1 MAAAGSEPA
10 LATSNA
16 HGFLGQGYLLYWM
29 RLAVALPVVLF
40 VWFCTMIPAVSG
52 GEILVWETEWL
63 PQQGIDLDFVVDG
76 LSLLFALLIT
86 GIGALIFLFA
96 GEYMKGYRQR
106 GRFTLFLVSFMLAML
121 GLVLAD
127 NLVAL
132 FVFWEL
138 TTITSFLLIGYSH
151 ENATARRAALQG
163 LLVTGAGALAM
174 LAGFVVLGQAVGTFS
189 LREMLAAPEVFA
201 DHPHYTAVVVL
212 VLLGAFTKSA
222 QFPFHFWLPNAMAAP
237 TPVSAY
243 LHSATMV
250 KAGVFLLARLT
261 PLLGGTALWMETLT
275 AVGAVTAVYSA
286 FVSLGKTDL
295 KQILAYTTVMALGTC
310 VLFLGSSPL
319 SGPGEPSRGVLAAL
333 AFLVAHALYKAA
345 LFLVAGTIEKATGT
359 RDLARL
365 GGLWRAMPVTFAA
378 AVAAAVS
385 MAGVPYSIGFLGK
398 ELLYTVGFAADTAAY
413 LPWATFLAAAPIAT
427 IAMVLAIKPFF
438 GPRPDYGKQAREGH
452 WALWCGPVVLGAVGI
467 YWGLAPEFPFLR
479 LLVPA
484 ETAVIGQ
491 ALDSGHAPWHSTGE
505 ALMLTLAT
513 LAVAVLGFWT
523 RGPIAAA
530 LGGLRRWIPL
540 SGDRAYDAAM
550 NGIAAVAAW
559 QTRRLQSGVQRHYL
573 LIVFATFGL
582 ALAATLWIKGVVPGP
597 VRFGDAALL
606 EWSLAALAAAAS
618 IVIIRSRSRLLGI
631 CALGVVGISTA
642 LIFLLFGAPD
652 VAMTQLTV
660 ETLVTVIVAIVL
672 LKLPSFRNEAWPSG
686 PARLRNGIVAV
697 TVGIGVTLLML
708 AVTASPPPPD
718 LQEYFERTAVPGGQ
732 GRNIVNVIL
741 VDFRALDTMGEI
753 TVLAI
758 AGAAVFALLLPGARR
773 REDAPLPGP
782 EGTAARAQVSDGN
795 IVNTMILRETTR
807 RLVPL
812 ILIFSVFLLLRGH
825 EHPGG
830 GFVGGLV
837 ASIALSLYAFVFGP
851 QAARG
856 ILRVDPRAVGAFG
869 LAVAIASG
877 FVGSIRDAAP
887 FLTSQWGT
895 LAGLKIGTPVIF
907 DVGVYLVVI
916 GVVLSFVIGIKEQ

>member
-1 MAAAGSEPA
+1 M
-10 LATSNA
+10 
-16 HGFLGQGYLLYWM
+16 
-29 RLAVALPVVLF
+29 V
-40 VWFCTMIPAVSG
+40 PAVSG
-52 GEILVWETEWL
+52 GEVLVWEMAWL

-86 GIGALIFLFA
+86 GIGAFIFLFA
-96 GEYMKGYRQR
+96 GEYMRGYPQR

-151 ENATARRAALQG
+151 ESAAARRSALQG

-189 LREMLAAPEVFA
+189 LREMLADGNTFA
-201 DHPHYTAVVVL
+201 DHPRYTAVVVL

-261 PLLGGTALWMETLT
+261 PLLGGTQLWMETLT
-275 AVGAVTAVYSA
+275 VVGAVTAVYAA
-286 FVSLGKTDL
+286 FVSLGKSDL
-295 KQILAYTTVMALGTC
+295 KQVLAYTTVMALGTC
-310 VLFLGSSPL
+310 VLFLGSSPAAGQGGL
-319 SGPGEPSRGVLAAL
+319 SRGVLAAL

-359 RDLARL
+359 RDLTQL
-365 GGLWRAMPVTFAA
+365 GGLRKAMPVTFAA
-378 AVAAAVS
+378 AVAASVS
-385 MAGVPYSIGFLGK
+385 MAGVPLSVGFIGK
-398 ELLYTVGFAADTAAY
+398 ELLYTVGFAADTSAW

-427 IAMVLAIKPFF
+427 IAMVLAVEPFF
-438 GPRPDYGKQAREGH
+438 GPRPDYRKPAREGH
-452 WALWCGPVVLGAVGI
+452 WALWCGPVALGAVGL
-467 YWGLAPEFPFLR
+467 YWGLAPEFPFTH

-484 ETAVIGQ
+484 ETAVAGL
-491 ALDSGHAPWHSTGE
+491 ALDTGHAPWHSTGD
-505 ALMLTLAT
+505 ALALTLVT
-513 LAVAVLGFWT
+513 LAAAVLGFWKRKT
-523 RGPIAAA
+523 VAAA
-530 LGGLRRWIPL
+530 LAGLKRWVPL

-550 NGIAAVAAW
+550 DGIAALAVW

-573 LIVFATFGL
+573 LIVFATLGL
-582 ALAATLWIKGVVPGP
+582 SLAATLWLKDVVPGP
-597 VRFGDAALL
+597 VRLADATFLD
-606 EWSLAALAAAAS
+606 WSLAGLVAAAAV
-618 IVIIRSRSRLLGI
+618 VIIVSRYRLVGI
-631 CALGVVGISTA
+631 LALGVVGITTA
-642 LIFLLFGAPD
+642 LIFLIFGAED
-652 VAMTQLTV
+652 VAMTQFVV

-672 LKLPSFRNEAWPSG
+672 LKLPDFRNEVLPTG
-686 PARLRNGIVAV
+686 PRRLRNAVVAV
-697 TVGIGVTLLML
+697 TVGVSVTLVLL
-708 AVTASPPPPD
+708 AVTASPPQTE
-718 LQEYFERTAVPGGQ
+718 LREYFERNAVPGGH

-741 VDFRALDTMGEI
+741 VDFRALDTLGEI

-758 AGAAVFALLLPGARR
+758 AGAAVFALLLPGARQ
-773 REDAPLPGP
+773 REGVPPPDTGAG
-782 EGTAARAQVSDGN
+782 AARAETWHGGVM
-795 IVNTMILRETTR
+795 NTMILRETTR

-812 ILIFSVFLLLRGH
+812 ILVFSVFLLLRGH
-825 EHPGG
+825 DQPGG

-837 ASIALSLYAFVFGP
+837 ASIAFSLYAFVRGP

-856 ILRVDPRAVGAFG
+856 ILRADPRVVGAVG

-877 FVGSIRDAAP
+877 FVGSIREGVP
-887 FLTSQWGT
+887 FLTGQWGT
-895 LAGLKIGTPVIF
+895 LAGLSIGTPVIF

-916 GVVLSFVIGIKEQ
+916 GVVLTFVLGIKER

>member
-1 MAAAGSEPA
+1 MTTPP
-10 LATSNA
+10 
-16 HGFLGQGYLLYWM
+16 YV

-40 VWFCTMIPAVSG
+40 VWFCTMIPAVSS
-52 GEILVWETEWL
+52 GEILVWETAWL
-63 PQQGIDLDFVVDG
+63 PERGIHLGFMVDG

-86 GIGALIFLFA
+86 GIGAFIFLFA
-96 GEYMKGYRQR
+96 GEYMEGYPQR

-121 GLVLAD
+121 GLVLSD

-189 LREMLAAPEVFA
+189 LREMLAGQEGFA

-212 VLLGAFTKSA
+212 VMLGAFTKSA

-250 KAGVFLLARLT
+250 KAGVFLLARFT
-261 PLLGGTALWMETLT
+261 PLLGGTELWMQTLT

-286 FVSLGKTDL
+286 FVSLGKSDL
-295 KQILAYTTVMALGTC
+295 KQVLAYTTVMALGVC
-310 VLFLGSSPL
+310 VMFLGSPV
-319 SGPGEPSRGVLAAL
+319 SGQGEPSRAFLAAL

-345 LFLVAGTIEKATGT
+345 LFMVAGTIEKATGT
-359 RDLARL
+359 RDLTQL
-365 GGLWRAMPVTFAA
+365 GGLRKAMPVTFAA
-378 AVAAAVS
+378 AVAASVS
-385 MAGVPYSIGFLGK
+385 MAGVPPSVGFIGK
-398 ELLYTVGFAADTAAY
+398 ELLYTAGFSPDTAAW
-413 LPWATFLAAAPIAT
+413 LPGAVFFAAAPIAT
-427 IAMVLAIKPFF
+427 IAMVLAIRPFF
-438 GPRPDYGKQAREGH
+438 GPRPDYRKPGQEGH
-452 WALWCGPVVLGAVGI
+452 WALWCGPVVLAAVGI
-467 YWGLAPEFPFLR
+467 YWGLSPEFPFMR

-484 ETAVIGQ
+484 ETAVAGY
-491 ALDSGHAPWHSTGE
+491 ALDTGHAPWHSTG
-505 ALMLTLAT
+505 AAFALTLVT
-513 LAVAVLGFWT
+513 LAAAVLGFWQ
-523 RGPIAAA
+523 RAAVAEALARLKRLVPI
-530 LGGLRRWIPL
+530 
-540 SGDRAYDAAM
+540 SGDRAYDAIM

-573 LIVFATFGL
+573 LIVFATLGL
-582 ALAATLWIKGVVPGP
+582 SLAVTLWIKDVVPGP
-597 VRFGDAALL
+597 VRLAEATFLD
-606 EWSLAALAAAAS
+606 WSLAALVAAAS

-631 CALGVVGISTA
+631 CALGVVGMSTA
-642 LIFLLFGAPD
+642 LIFLTFGAPD
-652 VAMTQLTV
+652 VAMTQLIV

-672 LKLPSFRNEAWPSG
+672 LKLPDFSNEVWPSG
-686 PARLRNGIVAV
+686 PGRLRNGIVAV

-708 AVTASPPPPD
+708 AVTASPPQPD
-718 LQEYFERTAVPGGQ
+718 LKEYFERTAVPGGQ

-758 AGAAVFALLLPGARR
+758 AGAAVFALLLPGPGR
-773 REDAPLPGP
+773 REGARLPGT
-782 EGTAARAQVSDGN
+782 GAAAARAQVWRGS
-795 IVNTMILRETTR
+795 IMNTMILRETTR

-812 ILIFSVFLLLRGH
+812 ILVFSVFLLLRGH

-837 ASIALSLYAFVFGP
+837 AAIAFSLYAFVFGP
-851 QAARG
+851 HAARG
-856 ILRVDPRAVGAFG
+856 ILRVDPRAVGAVG

-877 FVGSIRDAAP
+877 FVGSIWDAAP
-887 FLTSQWGT
+887 FLTGQWGT
-895 LAGLKIGTPVIF
+895 LAGLKIGTPVMF

-916 GVVLSFVIGIKEQ
+916 GVVLTFVLGIKEQ

>member
-1 MAAAGSEPA
+1 MTDPP
-10 LATSNA
+10 
-16 HGFLGQGYLLYWM
+16 YV
-29 RLAVALPVVLF
+29 RLAVALPVALF

-52 GEILVWETEWL
+52 GEVLVREMAWL
-63 PQQGIDLDFVVDG
+63 PQLGIDLDFVVDG

-86 GIGALIFLFA
+86 GIGAFIFLFA
-96 GEYMKGYRQR
+96 AVYMRGYPQR

-174 LAGFVVLGQAVGTFS
+174 LAGFVVLGQAAGTFS
-189 LREMLAAPEVFA
+189 LREMLAGEGTFA
-201 DHPHYTAVVVL
+201 DHPHYTAIVVL

-250 KAGVFLLARLT
+250 KAGVFLLARFT
-261 PLLGGTALWMETLT
+261 PLLGGTPLWMETLT
-275 AVGAVTAVYSA
+275 AVGAVTAVYAA
-286 FVSLGKTDL
+286 FVSLGRSDL
-295 KQILAYTTVMALGTC
+295 KQVLAYTTVMALGTC
-310 VLFLGSSPL
+310 VLFLGASPAA
-319 SGPGEPSRGVLAAL
+319 GPGEVSRGVLAAL

-385 MAGVPYSIGFLGK
+385 MAGVPLSIGFLGK
-398 ELLYTVGFAADTAAY
+398 ELLYTVGFAPDTSAW
-413 LPWATFLAAAPIAT
+413 LPWAAFLAAAPVAT
-427 IAMVLAIKPFF
+427 IAIVLAWRPFL
-438 GPRPDYGKQAREGH
+438 GPRPAYGKPAREGH
-452 WALWCGPVVLGAVGI
+452 WALWCGPVVLGAVGL

-484 ETAVIGQ
+484 ETAVLGQ
-491 ALDSGHAPWHSTGE
+491 PLDTAPGHAPWHSTGE
-505 ALMLTLAT
+505 ALALTLAT
-513 LAVAVLGFWT
+513 LAVAGLGF
-523 RGPIAAA
+523 RMRAAVADA
-530 LGGLRRWIPL
+530 LAGLGRWIPV

-550 NGIAAVAAW
+550 DGVAAVADW

-573 LIVFATFGL
+573 LIVFAALGL
-582 ALAATLWIKGVVPGP
+582 SLAVTLWIKDVVPGP
-597 VRFGDAALL
+597 VRWTEAALL
-606 EWSLAALAAAAS
+606 EWSLAALVAAAS
-618 IVIIRSRSRLLGI
+618 IVIIRSRSRLLCI
-631 CALGVVGISTA
+631 CALGVVGVSTA

-672 LKLPSFRNEAWPSG
+672 LKLPNFSNEVWPSV
-686 PARLRNGIVAV
+686 PARVGNAVVAV
-697 TVGIGVTLLML
+697 TVGIGVTLLLL
-708 AVTASPPPPD
+708 AVTASPPQPD

-758 AGAAVFALLLPGARR
+758 AGAAVFAMLLPGARPR
-773 REDAPLPGP
+773 KGAPRPGTGGAAALAP
-782 EGTAARAQVSDGN
+782 ASPGTLM
-795 IVNTMILRETTR
+795 NTVILRETTR

-812 ILIFSVFLLLRGH
+812 ILVFSVFLLLRGH
-825 EHPGG
+825 EQPGG

-851 QAARG
+851 RAARG
-856 ILRVDPRAVGAFG
+856 ILRVDPRAVGAVG

-877 FVGSIRDAAP
+877 FVGSIRGAAP
-887 FLTSQWGT
+887 FLTGQWGT
-895 LAGLKIGTPVIF
+895 LAGLKIGTPVLF

-916 GVVLSFVIGIKEQ
+916 GVVMTFVIGIKEQ

>member
-1 MAAAGSEPA
+1 MTNPPYA
-10 LATSNA
+10 
-16 HGFLGQGYLLYWM
+16 
-29 RLAVALPVVLF
+29 RLAPALPVGLF
-40 VWFCTMIPAVSG
+40 VWFCTMIPAVAG
-52 GEILVWETEWL
+52 GEVLVWELAWL
-63 PQQGIDLDFVVDG
+63 PQLGIDLDLVVDG

-86 GIGALIFLFA
+86 GIGAFIFLFA
-96 GEYMKGYRQR
+96 GEYMKGYPQR
-106 GRFTLFLVSFMLAML
+106 GRFTLFLVGFMLAML

-151 ENATARRAALQG
+151 EDATARRSALQG

-174 LAGFVVLGQAVGTFS
+174 LAGFVVLGQAAGTFS
-189 LREMLAAPEVFA
+189 LREMLADPESFA
-201 DHPHYTAVVVL
+201 AHPHYTAVVVL

-261 PLLGGTALWMETLT
+261 PILGGTGLWMETLT

-286 FVSLGKTDL
+286 FVALGKSDL
-295 KQILAYTTVMALGTC
+295 KQVLAYTTVMALGVC
-310 VLFLGSSPL
+310 VMFLGLPPVAGQGGL
-319 SGPGEPSRGVLAAL
+319 SRGVLAAL

-345 LFLVAGTIEKATGT
+345 LFMVAGTIEKATGT
-359 RDLARL
+359 RDLTQL
-365 GGLWRAMPVTFAA
+365 GGLRKAMPVTFAA
-378 AVAAAVS
+378 AVAASVS
-385 MAGVPYSIGFLGK
+385 MAGVPPSVGFIGK
-398 ELLYTVGFAADTAAY
+398 ELLYTVGFAPDTSAW
-413 LPWATFLAAAPIAT
+413 LPWATFFAAAPIAT
-427 IAMVLAIKPFF
+427 IAMVLAIRPFF
-438 GPRPDYGKQAREGH
+438 GPRPDYRKPGREGH

-467 YWGLAPEFPFLR
+467 WWGLAPEFPFMR

-484 ETAVIGQ
+484 ETAVTGPFP
-491 ALDSGHAPWHSTGE
+491 DTEHAPWHSTSE
-505 ALMLTLAT
+505 ALVLTLAT
-513 LAVAVLGFWT
+513 LAAAVLGFWK
-523 RGPIAAA
+523 RAAVAEA
-530 LGGLRRWIPL
+530 LAGLKRRVPL

-573 LIVFATFGL
+573 LIVFATLGL
-582 ALAATLWIKGVVPGP
+582 SLAVTLWVKDVVPGP
-597 VRFGDAALL
+597 VRLAEATFLD
-606 EWSLAALAAAAS
+606 WSLAALVAAAS
-618 IVIIRSRSRLLGI
+618 VVIIRSRSRLLGI
-631 CALGVVGISTA
+631 TALGVVGVATA
-642 LIFLLFGAPD
+642 LIFLSFGAPD
-652 VAMTQLTV
+652 VAMTQLIV

-672 LKLPSFRNEAWPSG
+672 LKLPDFRNEISPSR
-686 PARLRNGIVAV
+686 PARLRNAIVAV
-697 TVGIGVTLLML
+697 TVGVGVTVVLL
-708 AVTASPPPPD
+708 AVTESPPQPD
-718 LQEYFERTAVPGGQ
+718 LREYFERTAVPGGQ

-758 AGAAVFALLLPGARR
+758 AGAAVFALLMPGPRR
-773 REDAPLPGP
+773 REGAPPPGAG
-782 EGTAARAQVSDGN
+782 EAAALVGAWHGG
-795 IVNTMILRETTR
+795 IMNTVILRETTL

-812 ILIFSVFLLLRGH
+812 ILVVSLFLLLRGH

-837 ASIALSLYAFVFGP
+837 ASIAFSLYAFVFGP
-851 QAARG
+851 RAARG
-856 ILRVDPRAVGAFG
+856 ILRADPRVVGAAG

-877 FVGSIRDAAP
+877 FVGSLRDGAP
-887 FLTSQWGT
+887 FLTGQWGT
-895 LAGLKIGTPVIF
+895 LAGLKIGTPVMF

-916 GVVLSFVIGIKEQ
+916 GVVLTFVLGIKDR

>member
-1 MAAAGSEPA
+1 M
-10 LATSNA
+10 TSP
-16 HGFLGQGYLLYWM
+16 LYV
-29 RLAVALPVVLF
+29 RLAVALPAALF

-52 GEILVWETEWL
+52 GEVLVWEMAWL

-96 GEYMKGYRQR
+96 GEYMQGYRQR

-151 ENATARRAALQG
+151 ESAAARRSALQG

-174 LAGFVVLGQAVGTFS
+174 LAGFVVLGQAAGTFS
-189 LREMLAAPEVFA
+189 LREMPAGGLA
-201 DHPHYTAVVVL
+201 DHPHYTAIVVL

-286 FVSLGKTDL
+286 FVSLGRSDL
-295 KQILAYTTVMALGTC
+295 KQVLAYTTVMALGVC
-310 VLFLGSSPL
+310 VMFLGLPVAAQ
-319 SGPGEPSRGVLAAL
+319 GEPSRGVLAAL

-345 LFLVAGTIEKATGT
+345 LFMVAGTIEKSTGT
-359 RDLARL
+359 RDLTEL
-365 GGLWRAMPVTFAA
+365 GGLRTAMPVTFAA
-378 AVAAAVS
+378 AVAASVS
-385 MAGVPYSIGFLGK
+385 MAGVPPSVGFIGK
-398 ELLYTVGFAADTAAY
+398 ELLYTVGLAPGASAW
-413 LPWATFLAAAPIAT
+413 LPWATFFAAAPVAT
-427 IAMVLAIKPFF
+427 VAMVLAIRPFL
-438 GPRPDYGKQAREGH
+438 GPRPDYRKPGREGH
-452 WALWCGPVVLGAVGI
+452 WALWCGPVVLGAVGL
-467 YWGLAPEFPFLR
+467 YWGLSPGLPFTG

-484 ETAVIGQ
+484 ATAVTGQ
-491 ALDSGHAPWHSTGE
+491 PLPVDPAPWHSTGE
-505 ALMLTLAT
+505 ALALTVVTLA
-513 LAVAVLGFWT
+513 
-523 RGPIAAA
+523 AAA
-530 LGGLRRWIPL
+530 LAFWKRAAVARAVAGCGRLVPL

-550 NGIAAVAAW
+550 DGIAAVAAW

-573 LIVFATFGL
+573 LTVFATLGL
-582 ALAATLWIKGVVPGP
+582 GLAATLWIKNVVPRP
-597 VRFGDAALL
+597 PLPEATFLD
-606 EWSLAALAAAAS
+606 WSLAALVAAATV
-618 IVIIRSRSRLLGI
+618 VIIRSRSRLLAI
-631 CALGVVGISTA
+631 TALGVVGVATA
-642 LIFLLFGAPD
+642 LIFLSFGAPD
-652 VAMTQLTV
+652 VAMTQFVV

-672 LKLPSFRNEAWPSG
+672 LKLPDFRNEIWPSR

-697 TVGIGVTLLML
+697 TVGVGVTLALL
-708 AVTASPPPPD
+708 AVTGSPPQPE
-718 LQEYFERTAVPGGQ
+718 LREYFERTAVPGGH

-741 VDFRALDTMGEI
+741 VDFRALDTLGEI

-758 AGAAVFALLLPGARR
+758 AGAAVFALLLPGSRR
-773 REDAPLPGP
+773 REGVPPPGA
-782 EGTAARAQVSDGN
+782 GGAAARAPAWHDN
-795 IVNTMILRETTR
+795 IMNTMILRETTR
-807 RLVPL
+807 GLVPL
-812 ILIFSVFLLLRGH
+812 ILVFSVFLLLRGH
-825 EHPGG
+825 DQPGG

-837 ASIALSLYAFVFGP
+837 ASIAFSLYAFVCGP

-856 ILRVDPRAVGAFG
+856 LLRADPRAVGAVG
-869 LAVAIASG
+869 LAAAIASG
-877 FVGSIRDAAP
+877 FVGSIREDAP
-887 FLTSQWGT
+887 FLTGQWG
-895 LAGLKIGTPVIF
+895 AVGGLSIGTPVIF

-916 GVVLSFVIGIKEQ
+916 GVVLTFVLGIKER

>member
-1 MAAAGSEPA
+1 MTTP
-10 LATSNA
+10 
-16 HGFLGQGYLLYWM
+16 LYV

-40 VWFCTMIPAVSG
+40 VWFCTLIPAVSS
-52 GEILVWETEWL
+52 GEVLVWEMAWL
-63 PQQGIDLDFVVDG
+63 PQLGIDLDLVVDG

-86 GIGALIFLFA
+86 GIGAFIFLFA
-96 GEYMKGYRQR
+96 GAYMKGYAQR

-151 ENATARRAALQG
+151 ENATARRSALQG

-189 LREMLAAPEVFA
+189 LREMLAGQQHFA
-201 DHPHYTAVVVL
+201 DHPRYTAVVVL
-212 VLLGAFTKSA
+212 VMLGAFTKSA

-261 PLLGGTALWMETLT
+261 PVLGGTALWDGD
-275 AVGAVTAVYSA
+275 A
-286 FVSLGKTDL
+286 DRR
-295 KQILAYTTVMALGTC
+295 
-310 VLFLGSSPL
+310 GS
-319 SGPGEPSRGVLAAL
+319 GHGGVLGVR
-333 AFLVAHALYKAA
+333 VAGPIRPETGTGLHHDHGARRVCHVPRSPPRRGAGRAVARGSGGACVPGRACLYKAA

-359 RDLARL
+359 RDLTRL
-365 GGLWRAMPVTFAA
+365 GGLAKAMPVTFAA
-378 AVAAAVS
+378 AVAACVS
-385 MAGVPYSIGFLGK
+385 MAGVPPSIGFIGK
-398 ELLYTVGFAADTAAY
+398 ELLYTAGFAPDSAAY
-413 LPWATFLAAAPIAT
+413 LPWAVLFAAAPIA
-427 IAMVLAIKPFF
+427 IMAIVLAIKPFL
-438 GPRPDYGKQAREGH
+438 GPRPEFRTPAQEGV
-452 WALWCGPVVLGAVGI
+452 WQLWCGPVVLAAVGL
-467 YWGLAPEFPFLR
+467 YWGLAPQFPFLQ

-484 ETAVIGQ
+484 EAVVTGRPV
-491 ALDSGHAPWHSTGE
+491 HAGDVPWHSTSE
-505 ALMLTLAT
+505 ALAMTLVTLA
-513 LAVAVLGFWT
+513 AAGLGFWK
-523 RGPIAAA
+523 RAAVA
-530 LGGLRRWIPL
+530 DGLARLGKFVPF
-540 SGDRAYDAAM
+540 SGDRAYDATM
-550 NGIAAVAAW
+550 NGLAAVAAW

-573 LIVFATFGL
+573 LIVFATLGL
-582 ALAATLWIKGVVPGP
+582 SLAVTYWIKNVSFWP
-597 VRFGDAALL
+597 VRLGEATFLD
-606 EWSLAALAAAAS
+606 WSLAALVAAAS
-618 IVIIRSRSRLLGI
+618 VVIIRSRSRLLGI
-631 CALGVVGISTA
+631 CALGVVGMSTA
-642 LIFLLFGAPD
+642 LIFLTFGAPD
-652 VAMTQLTV
+652 VAMTQLIV

-672 LKLPSFRNEAWPSG
+672 LKLPDFRNEIWPSR

-697 TVGIGVTLLML
+697 TVGISVTLVLL
-708 AVTASPPPPD
+708 AVTGSPPQPD

-758 AGAAVFALLLPGARR
+758 AGAAVFALLLPGSRQR
-773 REDAPLPGP
+773 KGVPPPGT
-782 EGTAARAQVSDGN
+782 EAAAARAQAAQAWHGSTM
-795 IVNTMILRETTR
+795 NTMILRETTR

-812 ILIFSVFLLLRGH
+812 ILVFSLFLLLRGH

-837 ASIALSLYAFVFGP
+837 ASIAFSLYAFVFGP

-856 ILRVDPRAVGAFG
+856 ILRVDPRAVGAAG
-869 LAVAIASG
+869 LAAAIASG
-877 FVGSIRDAAP
+877 FVGSIRDTAP
-887 FLTSQWGT
+887 FLTGQWAT
-895 LAGLKIGTPVIF
+895 LAGLKIGTPLVF

-916 GVVLSFVIGIKEQ
+916 GVVLTFVLGIKEQ

>member
-1 MAAAGSEPA
+1 MTNP
-10 LATSNA
+10 
-16 HGFLGQGYLLYWM
+16 LYV
-29 RLAVALPVVLF
+29 RLAVVLPVVLF

-52 GEILVWETEWL
+52 GAVLVWEMAWL
-63 PQQGIDLDFVVDG
+63 PQQGIDLDLVVDG

-86 GIGALIFLFA
+86 GIGAFIFLFA

-151 ENATARRAALQG
+151 EDPTARRSALQG

-174 LAGFVVLGQAVGTFS
+174 LAGFVILGQAVGTFS
-189 LREMLAAPEVFA
+189 LREMLADPGTFA
-201 DHPHYTAVVVL
+201 DHPRYATVVVL

-261 PLLGGTALWMETLT
+261 PVLGGTELWMETLT

-286 FVSLGKTDL
+286 VVALGRSDL
-295 KQILAYTTVMALGTC
+295 KQVLAYTTVMALGVC
-310 VLFLGSSPL
+310 VMFLGSPPAA
-319 SGPGEPSRGVLAAL
+319 GQGEPSRGVLAAL

-345 LFLVAGTIEKATGT
+345 LFMVAGTIEKATGT
-359 RDLARL
+359 RDLTRL
-365 GGLWRAMPVTFAA
+365 GGLRKAMPVTFAA
-378 AVAAAVS
+378 AVAASVS
-385 MAGVPYSIGFLGK
+385 MAGVPPSVGFIGK
-398 ELLYTVGFAADTAAY
+398 ELLYTVGLAPGAAAW
-413 LPWATFLAAAPIAT
+413 LPWAVFLAAAPVAT
-427 IAMVLAIKPFF
+427 VAMVLAVGPFF
-438 GPRPDYGKQAREGH
+438 GPRPDYPKPGREGH
-452 WALWCGPVVLGAVGI
+452 WALWCGPVVLGAAGLW
-467 YWGLAPEFPFLR
+467 WGLSPGFPFTS

-484 ETAVIGQ
+484 DTMVTGRP
-491 ALDSGHAPWHSTGE
+491 LPVDPAPWHSTGG
-505 ALMLTLAT
+505 ALALTLAT
-513 LAVAVLGFWT
+513 LA
-523 RGPIAAA
+523 AAA
-530 LGGLRRWIPL
+530 LAFWKRAAVARALAGGGRLVPF

-559 QTRRLQSGVQRHYL
+559 QTRRLQCGVQRHYL
-573 LIVFATFGL
+573 LIVFATLGL
-582 ALAATLWIKGVVPGP
+582 GLAATLWIKDVVPGP
-597 VRFGDAALL
+597 VRLADATFLD
-606 EWSLAALAAAAS
+606 WSLAALVAAAS
-618 IVIIRSRSRLLGI
+618 LVIIRSRSRLLGI
-631 CALGVVGISTA
+631 CALGVVGVATA
-642 LIFLLFGAPD
+642 LIFLTFGAPD
-652 VAMTQLTV
+652 VAMTQMVV

-672 LKLPSFRNEAWPSG
+672 LKLPDFRNEIWPSR
-686 PARLRNGIVAV
+686 PARLSNAVVAV
-697 TVGIGVTLLML
+697 TVGVCVTLVLL
-708 AVTASPPPPD
+708 AVTGSPPQPD
-718 LQEYFERTAVPGGQ
+718 LREYFERTAVPGGQ

-741 VDFRALDTMGEI
+741 VDFRALDTLGEI

-758 AGAAVFALLLPGARR
+758 AGAAVFALLMPGPRR
-773 REDAPLPGP
+773 REGAPLPGA
-782 EGTAARAQVSDGN
+782 GRAAARAVAWHGG
-795 IVNTMILRETTR
+795 IMNTMILRETTR

-812 ILIFSVFLLLRGH
+812 ILVFSVFLLLRGH

-837 ASIALSLYAFVFGP
+837 AAIAFSLYAFVFGP
-851 QAARG
+851 RAARG
-856 ILRVDPRAVGAFG
+856 ILRADPRAVGAVG

-877 FVGSIRDAAP
+877 LVGSMRDTAP
-887 FLTSQWGT
+887 FLTGQWGT
-895 LAGLKIGTPVIF
+895 LAGLKIGTPVMF

-916 GVVLSFVIGIKEQ
+916 GVVLTFVIGIKER

>member
-1 MAAAGSEPA
+1 MTNPP
-10 LATSNA
+10 
-16 HGFLGQGYLLYWM
+16 YV
-29 RLAVALPVVLF
+29 RLVVALPVVLF

-52 GEILVWETEWL
+52 GEILVWETAWL
-63 PQQGIDLDFVVDG
+63 PQLGVDLDFVVDG

-86 GIGALIFLFA
+86 GIGAFIFLFA
-96 GEYMKGYRQR
+96 GEYMTGYRQR

-121 GLVLAD
+121 GVVLAD

-138 TTITSFLLIGYSH
+138 TTLTSFLLIGYSH
-151 ENATARRAALQG
+151 EDAGARRAALQG

-174 LAGFVVLGQAVGTFS
+174 LAGFVILGQAVGTFS
-189 LREMLAAPEVFA
+189 LREMLADPAGFA

-212 VLLGAFTKSA
+212 VMLGAFTKSA

-250 KAGVFLLARLT
+250 KAGVFLLARFT
-261 PLLGGTALWMETLT
+261 PLLGGTELWMQTLI
-275 AVGAVTAVYSA
+275 AVGAVTAVHSA
-286 FVSLGKTDL
+286 VVSLNKSDL
-295 KQILAYTTVMALGTC
+295 KQVLAYTTVMALGTC
-310 VLFLGSSPL
+310 VMFLGAAPG
-319 SGPGEPSRGVLAAL
+319 SGTGEPSRAVLAAL

-359 RDLARL
+359 RDLTRL

-378 AVAAAVS
+378 AAAACVS
-385 MAGVPYSIGFLGK
+385 MAGVPLSVGFLGK
-398 ELLYTVGFAADTAAY
+398 ELLYTVGFAADTSAW

-438 GPRPDYGKQAREGH
+438 GPRPDYRKPGREGH
-452 WALWCGPVVLGAVGI
+452 WALWCGPVALGAVGI
-467 YWGLAPEFPFLR
+467 YWGLAPEFPFTR

-484 ETAVIGQ
+484 ETAVAGY
-491 ALDSGHAPWHSTGE
+491 ALDTGQAPWHSTGE
-505 ALMLTLAT
+505 ALVLTLVT
-513 LAVAVLGFWT
+513 LAAAGLGFWQ
-523 RGPIAAA
+523 RGAVMRA
-530 LGGLRRWIPL
+530 LAGLRELAPV

-550 NGIAAVAAW
+550 RGIAGVAAW
-559 QTRRLQSGVQRHYL
+559 QTRKLQSGVQRYYL
-573 LIVFATFGL
+573 LIVFATLGL
-582 ALAATLWIKGVVPGP
+582 SLAVTLWIKDVVPWP
-597 VRFGDAALL
+597 VELADATFLD
-606 EWSLAALAAAAS
+606 WSLAALVAGAS

-631 CALGVVGISTA
+631 CALGVVGLSTA
-642 LIFLLFGAPD
+642 LIFLTFGAPD
-652 VAMTQLTV
+652 VAMTQLVV

-672 LKLPSFRNEAWPSG
+672 LKLPDFSFEVWPSG
-686 PARLRNGIVAV
+686 PGRVRNGIVAV

-708 AVTASPPPPD
+708 AVTASPPQPD
-718 LQEYFERTAVPGGQ
+718 LREYFESTAVPGGQ

-753 TVLAI
+753 TVLVI
-758 AGAAVFALLLPGARR
+758 AGAAVFALLLPGPRR
-773 REDAPLPGP
+773 REGAPPADT
-782 EGTAARAQVSDGN
+782 EGAAARAQTWHGS
-795 IVNTMILRETTR
+795 IMNTMILRETTR

-812 ILIFSVFLLLRGH
+812 ILVFSVFLLLRGH

-837 ASIALSLYAFVFGP
+837 AAIAFSLYAFVFGP

-856 ILRVDPRAVGAFG
+856 ILRADPRAIGAIG
-869 LAVAIASG
+869 LALAIASG
-877 FVGSIRDAAP
+877 FVGPIRDGVP
-887 FLTSQWGT
+887 FLTGQWGT

-907 DVGVYLVVI
+907 DVGVYLVVV
-916 GVVLSFVIGIKEQ
+916 GVVLTFVLGIKEQEQS

>member
-1 MAAAGSEPA
+1 MTNP
-10 LATSNA
+10 
-16 HGFLGQGYLLYWM
+16 LYA
-29 RLAVALPVVLF
+29 RLAVALPVALF
-40 VWFCTMIPAVSG
+40 VWFCTLIPAVSG
-52 GEILVWETEWL
+52 GEVLVWETAWL

-86 GIGALIFLFA
+86 GIGAFILLFA

-151 ENATARRAALQG
+151 ESATARRSALQG

-189 LREMLAAPEVFA
+189 LREMLAGQEGFA

-261 PLLGGTALWMETLT
+261 PILGGTELWMGTLT

-286 FVSLGKTDL
+286 FVSLGKSDL
-295 KQILAYTTVMALGTC
+295 KQVLAYTTVMALGVC
-310 VLFLGSSPL
+310 VMFLGSPPVA
-319 SGPGEPSRGVLAAL
+319 GQGEPSRGVLAAL
-333 AFLVAHALYKAA
+333 AFLVAHAFYKAA
-345 LFLVAGTIEKATGT
+345 LFMVAGTIEKATGT
-359 RDLARL
+359 RDLTQL
-365 GGLWRAMPVTFAA
+365 GGLRKAMPVTFAA
-378 AVAAAVS
+378 TVAAAVS
-385 MAGVPYSIGFLGK
+385 MAGVPPSVGFIGK
-398 ELLYTVGFAADTAAY
+398 ELLYTVGSAAGAAAW
-413 LPWATFLAAAPIAT
+413 LPWAVFLAAAPVAT
-427 IAMVLAIKPFF
+427 VAMVLAIRPFF
-438 GPRPDYGKQAREGH
+438 GPRPAYRKPGREGH
-452 WALWCGPVVLGAVGI
+452 WALWCGPVVLGAAGI
-467 YWGLAPEFPFLR
+467 WWGLSPEFPFMS

-484 ETAVIGQ
+484 ATMVTGQ
-491 ALDSGHAPWHSTGE
+491 PLPVDHAPWHSTGE
-505 ALMLTLAT
+505 ALALTLVT
-513 LAVAVLGFWT
+513 LA
-523 RGPIAAA
+523 AAA
-530 LGGLRRWIPL
+530 LGFWKRAAVARALAAGRRLVPL

-550 NGIAAVAAW
+550 NGIAAAAAW

-573 LIVFATFGL
+573 LIVFATLGL
-582 ALAATLWIKGVVPGP
+582 SLAVTLWTKDVVPGP
-597 VRFGDAALL
+597 VRLADPTFLDWA
-606 EWSLAALAAAAS
+606 LAALIAAAS
-618 IVIIRSRSRLLGI
+618 VVIIRSRSRLLGI
-631 CALGVVGISTA
+631 LALGVVGVATA
-642 LIFLLFGAPD
+642 LIFLNFGAPD
-652 VAMTQLTV
+652 VAMTQFVV
-660 ETLVTVIVAIVL
+660 ETLVTVIVAVVL
-672 LKLPSFRNEAWPSG
+672 LKLPDFRSQIWLSR

-697 TVGIGVTLLML
+697 TVGVSVTLLLL
-708 AVTASPPPPD
+708 AVTGSAPQPD
-718 LQEYFERTAVPGGQ
+718 LREYFERTAVPGGH

-741 VDFRALDTMGEI
+741 VDFRALDTLGEI

-758 AGAAVFALLLPGARR
+758 AGAAVFALLLPGPR
-773 REDAPLPGP
+773 REGVAPPGA
-782 EGTAARAQVSDGN
+782 GRTVARARSWHGGTM
-795 IVNTMILRETTR
+795 NTMILRETTR

-812 ILIFSVFLLLRGH
+812 ILVFSVFLLLRGH
-825 EHPGG
+825 NQPGG

-837 ASIALSLYAFVFGP
+837 ASIAFSLYAFVCGP

-856 ILRVDPRAVGAFG
+856 ILRADPRVVGAVG

-877 FVGSIRDAAP
+877 FVGSIREGVP
-887 FLTSQWGT
+887 FLTGQWGA
-895 LAGLKIGTPVIF
+895 LAGLPIGTPVIF
-907 DVGVYLVVI
+907 DVGVYLVVV
-916 GVVLSFVIGIKEQ
+916 GVVLTFVLGIKEQ

>member
-1 MAAAGSEPA
+1 MTGPP
-10 LATSNA
+10 
-16 HGFLGQGYLLYWM
+16 YV
-29 RLAVALPVVLF
+29 RLAVALPALLF
-40 VWFCTMIPAVSG
+40 VWFCTMIPAVSA
-52 GEILVWETEWL
+52 GEILVWELAWL
-63 PQQGIDLDFVVDG
+63 PQLGIDLDFVVDG

-86 GIGALIFLFA
+86 GIGAFVFLFA
-96 GEYMKGYRQR
+96 GVYMRGYPQR

-127 NLVAL
+127 NLIAL

-174 LAGFVVLGQAVGTFS
+174 LAGFVVLGQAAGTFS
-189 LREMLAAPEVFA
+189 LREMLASDPATFA
-201 DHPHYTAVVVL
+201 DHPRYTAIVVL

-250 KAGVFLLARLT
+250 KAGVFLLTRLT
-261 PLLGGTALWMETLT
+261 PLLGGTQLWMETLT
-275 AVGAVTAVYSA
+275 VVGAVTAVYAA
-286 FVSLGKTDL
+286 FVSLGRSDL
-295 KQILAYTTVMALGTC
+295 KQVLAYTTVMALGTC
-310 VLFLGSSPL
+310 VLFLGSSPVP
-319 SGPGEPSRGVLAAL
+319 GPGEVSRGVLAAL

-378 AVAAAVS
+378 AVAASVS
-385 MAGVPYSIGFLGK
+385 MAGVPYSVGFLGK
-398 ELLYTVGFAADTAAY
+398 ELLYTVGFAPDTPAW
-413 LPWATFLAAAPIAT
+413 LPWAAFLAAAPVAT
-427 IAMVLAIKPFF
+427 IAIVLACQPFL
-438 GPRPDYGKQAREGH
+438 GPRPEYPKPGREGH
-452 WALWCGPVVLGAVGI
+452 WALWCGPVVLGALGI

-484 ETAVIGQ
+484 ETAVLGQ
-491 ALDSGHAPWHSTGE
+491 ALVSDPGHAPWHSTGE
-505 ALMLTLAT
+505 ALALTLAT
-513 LAVAVLGFWT
+513 LGVAGLGFRMRGAVAE
-523 RGPIAAA
+523 A
-530 LGGLRRWIPL
+530 LAGLRRWIPL

-550 NGIAAVAAW
+550 DGIAGAAVW

-573 LIVFATFGL
+573 LIVFATLGL
-582 ALAATLWIKGVVPGP
+582 SLAVTLWIKDVFPGP
-597 VRFGDAALL
+597 VRWTEAALL
-606 EWSLAALAAAAS
+606 EWSLAALVAAAS
-618 IVIIRSRSRLLGI
+618 IVIIRSRSRLLCI
-631 CALGVVGISTA
+631 CALGVVGVSTA

-672 LKLPSFRNEAWPSG
+672 LKLPNFSNEVWPSG
-686 PARLRNGIVAV
+686 PARLGNAFVAV

-708 AVTASPPPPD
+708 AVTASPPQPD

-758 AGAAVFALLLPGARR
+758 AGAAVFAMLLPGPRR
-773 REDAPLPGP
+773 RKDAPLPGP
-782 EGTAARAQVSDGN
+782 GGIMDTV
-795 IVNTMILRETTR
+795 ILRETTR

-825 EHPGG
+825 EQPGG

-851 QAARG
+851 QATRG
-856 ILRVDPRAVGAFG
+856 ILRVDPRAVGAVG

-877 FVGSIRDAAP
+877 FIGSIRGAAP
-887 FLTSQWGT
+887 FLTGQWGT
-895 LAGLKIGTPVIF
+895 LAGLKIGTPVMF

-916 GVVLSFVIGIKEQ
+916 GVVMTFVIRIKEQ

>member
-1 MAAAGSEPA
+1 MTGPP
-10 LATSNA
+10 
-16 HGFLGQGYLLYWM
+16 YV

-52 GEILVWETEWL
+52 GEILVWELAWL
-63 PQQGIDLDFVVDG
+63 PQLGIDLDFVVDG

-86 GIGALIFLFA
+86 GIGAFIFLFA
-96 GEYMKGYRQR
+96 GAYMKGYRQR

-174 LAGFVVLGQAVGTFS
+174 LAGFVVLGQAAGTFS
-189 LREMLAAPEVFA
+189 LREMLAGPGTFA
-201 DHPHYTAVVVL
+201 DHPRYTAIVVL

-286 FVSLGKTDL
+286 FVSLGRSDL
-295 KQILAYTTVMALGTC
+295 KQVLAYTTVMALGTC
-310 VLFLGSSPL
+310 VLFLGSSPVA
-319 SGPGEPSRGVLAAL
+319 GPGEPSRGVLAAL

-345 LFLVAGTIEKATGT
+345 LFLVAGTIEKTTGT

-365 GGLWRAMPVTFAA
+365 GGLGRAMPVTFAA
-378 AVAAAVS
+378 AVAASVS
-385 MAGVPYSIGFLGK
+385 MGGVPYSVGFLGK
-398 ELLYTVGFAADTAAY
+398 ELLYTVGFAPDTGDY
-413 LPWATFLAAAPIAT
+413 LPWATFLAAAPVAT

-438 GPRPDYGKQAREGH
+438 GPRPDYGTPEREGH

-484 ETAVIGQ
+484 ETAVLGH
-491 ALDSGHAPWHSTGE
+491 ALDTGHAPWHSTGE
-505 ALMLTLAT
+505 ALTLTLVT
-513 LAVAVLGFWT
+513 LAVAVLGFWA
-523 RGPIAAA
+523 RGAIAEA
-530 LGGLRRWIPL
+530 LAGVRRRVPL

-550 NGIAAVAAW
+550 SGIAAVAAW
-559 QTRRLQSGVQRHYL
+559 QTRRLQSGVQRYYL
-573 LIVFATFGL
+573 LIVFATLGL
-582 ALAATLWIKGVVPGP
+582 SLAVTLWIKDVVPGP
-597 VRFGDAALL
+597 VQWAEATFL

-660 ETLVTVIVAIVL
+660 DTLVTVIVAIVL
-672 LKLPSFRNEAWPSG
+672 LKLPSFKNEAWPSG
-686 PARLRNGIVAV
+686 LGRLRNGIVAV

-708 AVTASPPPPD
+708 AVTASPPQPD
-718 LQEYFERTAVPGGQ
+718 LQEYFERTSVPGGQ

-758 AGAAVFALLLPGARR
+758 AGAAVFALLLPGPRR
-773 REDAPLPGP
+773 REGAPHPGT
-782 EGTAARAQVSDGN
+782 EGTAARAPASHGN
-795 IVNTMILRETTR
+795 ILNTMILRETTR

-825 EHPGG
+825 EQPGG

-877 FVGSIRDAAP
+877 FVGSIQDAAP

>member
-1 MAAAGSEPA
+1 MTTPP
-10 LATSNA
+10 
-16 HGFLGQGYLLYWM
+16 YV

-52 GEILVWETEWL
+52 GEILVWEMAWL

-86 GIGALIFLFA
+86 GIGAFIFLFA
-96 GEYMKGYRQR
+96 GEYMTGYPQR
-106 GRFTLFLVSFMLAML
+106 GRFTLFLVGFMLAML
-121 GLVLAD
+121 GLVLSD

-151 ENATARRAALQG
+151 EDAGARRSALQG

-189 LREMLAAPEVFA
+189 LREMLAGTESFA

-212 VLLGAFTKSA
+212 VMLGAFTKSA

-286 FVSLGKTDL
+286 FVSLGKSDL
-295 KQILAYTTVMALGTC
+295 KQVLAYTTIMALGVC
-310 VLFLGSSPL
+310 VMFLGSPPVA
-319 SGPGEPSRGVLAAL
+319 GQGEPSRGVLAAL

-345 LFLVAGTIEKATGT
+345 LFMVAGTVEKATGT
-359 RDLARL
+359 RDLTQL
-365 GGLWRAMPVTFAA
+365 GGLRKAMPVTFAA

-385 MAGVPYSIGFLGK
+385 MAGVPPSVGFIGK
-398 ELLYTVGFAADTAAY
+398 ELLYTVGFAPGSTAY
-413 LPWATFLAAAPIAT
+413 LPWAVFFAAAPIAT
-427 IAMVLAIKPFF
+427 VALVLASKPFF
-438 GPRPDYGKQAREGH
+438 GPRPDYRKPGREGH

-467 YWGLAPEFPFLR
+467 YWGLAPEFPFMR
-479 LLVPA
+479 LLLPA
-484 ETAVIGQ
+484 DAMAT
-491 ALDSGHAPWHSTGE
+491 GHSLLVEHPPWQSTGE
-505 ALMLTLAT
+505 ALALTLVT
-513 LAVAVLGFWT
+513 LAAAGLGFWQ
-523 RGPIAAA
+523 RAAVTQA
-530 LGGLRRWIPL
+530 LARCRRLVPF

-573 LIVFATFGL
+573 LIVFATLGL
-582 ALAATLWIKGVVPGP
+582 CLAVTLWIKNVVPWP
-597 VRFGDAALL
+597 VRLADATFLD
-606 EWSLAALAAAAS
+606 WSLAALVAVAS
-618 IVIIRSRSRLLGI
+618 VVIIRTRSRLLGI
-631 CALGVVGISTA
+631 CALGVVGMSTA
-642 LIFLLFGAPD
+642 LIFLTFGAPD
-652 VAMTQLTV
+652 VAMTQLIV

-672 LKLPSFRNEAWPSG
+672 LKLPDFRNEIWPSRS
-686 PARLRNGIVAV
+686 ARVRNGIVAV
-697 TVGIGVTLLML
+697 AVGASVTLVLL
-708 AVTASPPPPD
+708 AVTMSPPQPD
-718 LQEYFERTAVPGGQ
+718 IRNYFERTAVPGGQ

-758 AGAAVFALLLPGARR
+758 AGAAVFALLLPPSRR
-773 REDAPLPGP
+773 REGVPPPGT
-782 EGTAARAQVSDGN
+782 GRAAARAEAWHGS
-795 IVNTMILRETTR
+795 IMNTMILRETTR

-812 ILIFSVFLLLRGH
+812 ILVFSVFLLLRGH

-837 ASIALSLYAFVFGP
+837 ASISFSLYAFVFGP

-856 ILRVDPRAVGAFG
+856 ILRADPRAVGAAG
-869 LAVAIASG
+869 LAVAVASG
-877 FVGSIRDAAP
+877 LVGSIRDTAP
-887 FLTSQWGT
+887 FLTGQWGT
-895 LAGLKIGTPVIF
+895 LAGLKIGTPVLF

-916 GVVLSFVIGIKEQ
+916 GVVLTFVLGIKEQQENH

>member
-1 MAAAGSEPA
+1 MTNP
-10 LATSNA
+10 
-16 HGFLGQGYLLYWM
+16 LYM
-29 RLAVALPVVLF
+29 RLAVALPVGLF
-40 VWFCTMIPAVSG
+40 VWFCTMVPAVAG
-52 GEILVWETEWL
+52 GEVLVWETAWL
-63 PQQGIDLDFVVDG
+63 PQLGIDLDLVVDG

-86 GIGALIFLFA
+86 GIGAFIFLFA

-151 ENATARRAALQG
+151 EDATARRSALQG

-189 LREMLAAPEVFA
+189 LREMLAGSEGFA

-261 PLLGGTALWMETLT
+261 PVLGGTELWMETLT

-286 FVSLGKTDL
+286 VVSLGRSDL
-295 KQILAYTTVMALGTC
+295 KQVLAYTTVMALGVC
-310 VLFLGSSPL
+310 VMFLGSPPAA
-319 SGPGEPSRGVLAAL
+319 GQGEPSRGVLAAL

-345 LFLVAGTIEKATGT
+345 LFMVAGTIEKATGT
-359 RDLARL
+359 RDLTRL
-365 GGLWRAMPVTFAA
+365 GGLRKAMPVTFAA
-378 AVAAAVS
+378 AVAASVS
-385 MAGVPYSIGFLGK
+385 MAGVPPSVGFIGK
-398 ELLYTVGFAADTAAY
+398 ELLYTVGLAPGAAAW
-413 LPWATFLAAAPIAT
+413 LPWAVFLAAAPVAT
-427 IAMVLAIKPFF
+427 VAMVLAIGPFF
-438 GPRPDYGKQAREGH
+438 GPRPDYPKPGREGH
-452 WALWCGPVVLGAVGI
+452 WALWCGPVVLGAAGLW
-467 YWGLAPEFPFLR
+467 WGLSPGFPFTS

-484 ETAVIGQ
+484 DTMVTGQ
-491 ALDSGHAPWHSTGE
+491 PLPVDPAPWHSTGG
-505 ALMLTLAT
+505 ALALTLVT
-513 LAVAVLGFWT
+513 LA
-523 RGPIAAA
+523 AAA
-530 LGGLRRWIPL
+530 LAFWQRAAVARALAGGGRLMPF

-559 QTRRLQSGVQRHYL
+559 QTRRLQCGVQRHYL
-573 LIVFATFGL
+573 LIVFATLGL
-582 ALAATLWIKGVVPGP
+582 GLAATLWIKDVVPGP
-597 VRFGDAALL
+597 VRLADATFLD
-606 EWSLAALAAAAS
+606 WSLAALVAAAS
-618 IVIIRSRSRLLGI
+618 LVIIRSRSRLLGI
-631 CALGVVGISTA
+631 CALGVVGVATA
-642 LIFLLFGAPD
+642 LIFLTFGAPD
-652 VAMTQLTV
+652 VAMTQMVV

-672 LKLPSFRNEAWPSG
+672 LKLPDFRNEIWPSR
-686 PARLRNGIVAV
+686 PARLSNAVVAV
-697 TVGIGVTLLML
+697 TVGVCVTLVLL
-708 AVTASPPPPD
+708 AVTGAPPQPD
-718 LQEYFERTAVPGGQ
+718 LREYFERTAVPGGQ

-741 VDFRALDTMGEI
+741 VDFRALDTLGEI

-758 AGAAVFALLLPGARR
+758 AGAAVFALLMPGPRR
-773 REDAPLPGP
+773 REGAPLPGA
-782 EGTAARAQVSDGN
+782 GGAAARAVAWHGG
-795 IVNTMILRETTR
+795 IMNTMILRETTR

-812 ILIFSVFLLLRGH
+812 ILVFSVFLLLRGH

-837 ASIALSLYAFVFGP
+837 AAIAFSLYAFVFGP
-851 QAARG
+851 RAARG
-856 ILRVDPRAVGAFG
+856 VLRADPRAVGAVG

-877 FVGSIRDAAP
+877 LVGSMRDTAP
-887 FLTSQWGT
+887 FLTGQWGT
-895 LAGLKIGTPVIF
+895 LAGLKIGTPVMF

-916 GVVLSFVIGIKEQ
+916 GVVLTFVIGIKER